1 MGKRLFFGLAVC
13 LAAVLPPALGRRSPL
28 LGCPSYSCAEMW
40 GRLGATICRILSASY
55 LRYKNILA

>member
-13 LAAVLPPALGRRSPL
+13 LAAVLPLDVGSTSPL

-40 GRLGATICRILSASY
+40 GRLGATICRIPSASY
-55 LRYKNILA
+55 LPYKSA